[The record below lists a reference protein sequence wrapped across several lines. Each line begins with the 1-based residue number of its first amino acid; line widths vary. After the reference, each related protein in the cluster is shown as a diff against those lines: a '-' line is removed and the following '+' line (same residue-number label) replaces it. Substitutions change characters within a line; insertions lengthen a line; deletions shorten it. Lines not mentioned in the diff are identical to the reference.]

1 MLEARNLSKTY
12 PNGVRALDG
21 LDLVVPDGHLCCLMG
36 PNGAGKST
44 TINLFLDYIK
54 PTEGAALVDG
64 INVHADPLESRRRIA
79 YIPEQVSLYSAL
91 SARQNI
97 AFFAG
102 LMGQRG
108 LNYAECLRPV
118 GLDEA
123 VLTRRVETFS
133 KGMRQRLALA
143 IALLK
148 GARTLLLD
156 EPTSG
161 LDPQGASVFVDLLV
175 RLRNDGYAIL
185 ISSHD
190 LYRITEISDMVAIMI
205 NGRLCASLR
214 ENEIDRATI
223 NHTILSILE
232 EHTRPL
238 GAESDFR
245 PPVEGLM
252 A

>member
-1 MLEARNLSKTY
+1 LLEARNLSKTY
-12 PNGVRALDG
+12 PNGVRALDA
-21 LDLVVPDGHLCCLMG
+21 LDLIVPDGHLCCLMG

-44 TINLFLDYIK
+44 TINLFLDYIE
-54 PTEGAALVDG
+54 PTEGVALVDG

-79 YIPEQVSLYSAL
+79 YIPEQVSLYGAL

-102 LMGQRG
+102 LMGQRDID
-108 LNYAECLRPV
+108 YAACLRPV
-118 GLDEA
+118 GLEET
-123 VLTRRVETFS
+123 VLSRRVETFS

-148 GARTLLLD
+148 GARNLLLD

-175 RLRNDGYAIL
+175 RLRDEGYGIL

-190 LYRITEISDMVAIMI
+190 LYRITEISDTVAIMT

-214 ENEIDRATI
+214 GAEIEKATI

-232 EHTRPL
+232 QHTRP
-238 GAESDFR
+238 ATAVRETENTF
-245 PPVEGLM
+245 
-252 A
+252 